1 MFLSRYTALLAAP
14 ALLLAVACQSTT
26 SEQQPNQKLAAYA
39 ASVSFPGNTHA
50 EDSTNVGAV
59 IEPGSKNVRIYNFG
73 QNELDGSEVW
83 LNSTFVYKV
92 DSLPGKG
99 VVSLRLADFYD
110 HDGHSFADTT
120 ATVSEVQVHAGDH
133 VWKLLGPINQ

>member
-1 MFLSRYTALLAAP
+1 MFLKRYAALLAAP
-14 ALLLAVACQSTT
+14 TLLMAFACQSTT

-59 IEPGSKNVRIYNFG
+59 VEPGKVVRIYNFG

-83 LNSTFVYKV
+83 LNASFVYKV
-92 DSLPGKG
+92 DSMPGNG
-99 VVSLRLADFYD
+99 VVSLSLADFYD
-110 HDGHSFADTT
+110 HDGHSFGDTN
-120 ATVSEVQVHAGDH
+120 ATVTTVQLHAGDH